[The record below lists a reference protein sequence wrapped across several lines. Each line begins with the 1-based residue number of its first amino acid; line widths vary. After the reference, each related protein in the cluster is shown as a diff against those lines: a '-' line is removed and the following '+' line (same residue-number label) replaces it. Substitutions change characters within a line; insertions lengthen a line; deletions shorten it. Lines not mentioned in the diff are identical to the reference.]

1 MSVLQLTWVS
11 LVLAWIMLWL
21 ACLQLALNDGN
32 GNTIQ
37 SSLQST
43 FYLWSEVYILLLVS
57 RLPLICSQWFTP
69 GLQSTFYLQPAF
81 CPWTRVCILHFM
93 KKGVLK
99 KCSCSMNGIFCDW
112 WRGYSRNVSFP
123 LFTMEHEHFFKTPF
137 FIQLFQVLHTI
148 SEHFFKT
155 PFFIQ

>member
-1 MSVLQLTWVS
+1 MSVLQLIWVS

-57 RLPLICSQWFTP
+57 RLPLICS
-69 GLQSTFYLQPAF
+69 LQSVVYPWQPAVYIL
-81 CPWTRVCILHFM
+81 PSACILALVQSLQSAFYEERCFKKVLMFHEWHLLRLM
-93 KKGVLK
+93 KGVFPKRL
-99 KCSCSMNGIFCDW
+99 
-112 WRGYSRNVSFP
+112 VSFIYYGTWA
-123 LFTMEHEHFFKTPF
+123 LFKNTF
-137 FIQLFQVLHTI
+137 LHTVI
-148 SEHFFKT
+148 PSATHHQWALF
-155 PFFIQ
+155 